1 MTIAAT
7 GQTTGNSD
15 QVRVGAGQILV
26 APYGTACP
34 AHLVDLGTLDAAW
47 RDVGYTTGGSTVTY
61 AQTTGAVSVAERL
74 RPLKHVV
81 TDVAMTMA
89 FDMAQMNL
97 ENLRLA
103 TNSPSSAIVASTD
116 DTTFAW
122 PKEGGTDRFS
132 ILWVAV
138 DLLEAQVLVKCFGGG
153 TITIPRQ
160 KGTTPASIAVSFDV
174 EENSDSTIAGGKDA
188 YNIIDNGLLS

>member
-7 GQTTGNSD
+7 GATTGNSD
-15 QVRVGAGQILV
+15 QVRVGPGQLLV
-26 APYGTACP
+26 APYGTVCP
-34 AHLVDLGTLDAAW
+34 THLADLATLDAAW
-47 RDVGYTTGGSTVTY
+47 RDVGFTTGGSTLTY
-61 AQTTGAVSVAERL
+61 AQTTGAISVAERL

-89 FDMAQMNL
+89 FDMAQVNV

-103 TNSPSSAIVASTD
+103 TNSPTSAVVTQTD
-116 DTTFAW
+116 ETLFVW
-122 PKEGGTDRFS
+122 PKEGGSQRFS

-138 DLLEAQVLVKCFGGG
+138 DALEAQVLVKCFGGG

-174 EENSDSTIAGGKDA
+174 EENSDATIAGGRDA
-188 YNIIDNGLLS
+188 YNMISNDLLA